1 MKKNNYNTHYTK
13 VNKNTKYN
21 RVKSPSITKSI
32 QSNKPPKESKNEI
45 PIIDLLKCPI
55 CKKICLMNIDRD
67 ELLFSFECNN
77 NHSIKFQKSNS
88 YNEQNISNISDLD
101 ISANN
106 LNNINKDNNTSNISG
121 SYNSKKNNPPPKI
134 YITEKDFYCTKH
146 PSSKYYS
153 YCYECKENICKQCL
167 EHVNHNKIE
176 LNTLKPKEDEVTLY
190 KNDLKK
196 KEEELNNL
204 VDNMM
209 KWQKEF
215 ELGLSTIIKIMQNI
229 SNLRQ
234 FIIMNY
240 DSKQSN
246 QNYNYIQNFHN
257 MKEIN
262 FIFPELQEFLK
273 EPDWKKKGHI
283 LIDIIVN
290 IQNQIIKNKQKLE
303 DIKLK
308 KEEEE
313 KLKEDL
319 AKQEKMLKSKKKN
332 LNGGENGD
340 AGSVDTTISSKKK
353 NYKTFFHSDCDNN
366 YYIASKHSRQTENNR
381 NTKKKILEKR
391 NKNSSND
398 VQTHT
403 IEQNRELEK
412 ELNNKSESNNKKDE
426 NDDKNQDINLDPKL
440 IKVVETTNKNTE
452 ILETLNNNNIKDNND
467 NNDNNGNNDNND
479 NNGNNDNNDN
489 KDIKD
494 ESINVNNINS
504 INYNVDDN
512 NNIEEEEKNNDTQF
526 NDIQNISDNNIKT
539 IQNEQNEQ
547 IGLNQQNENSINN
560 THGFNG
566 ENNLDENNFNNNNS
580 ENINNNNNNKIDNI
594 SINDINNIN
603 NSNNDNKS
611 IYKSNN
617 IEENDIN
624 MDNVAGQIKEVEV
637 KNEEL
642 NIETLKNK
650 KNSNKK
656 NIYEN
661 IKLKYELINTD
672 MIRSI
677 EFINTD
683 HILICTLENIT
694 VYKMNSNYELIK
706 EYDIK
711 EFNYRIN
718 YATQLSN
725 GDLII
730 CTLSYINIIRLS
742 NDESPSYTLVQKLN
756 GKNDSYNI
764 NKVVEIKEKNYL
776 ISCDKNNLII
786 FAKNGETNLYEE
798 NNFINIDSEVK
809 CLEVIDEKIFVT
821 LEPEKECVI
830 FYDIEN
836 NNNIFV
842 INNIKSA
849 FGRYVISYLKKYNC
863 IFVTGRQGI
872 YLISTEKYELI
883 TFFKVNE
890 WISSIN
896 YDYYN
901 DYLICGT
908 WKKNAFKDQKNYNLI
923 IYEIAEDNLENKTLD
938 NMNIREIERKNN
950 VHSHDIVVIKPTK
963 EGFILTGSNDRTV
976 KVWK

>member
-1 MKKNNYNTHYTK
+1 MKKNNYSTHYTK
-13 VNKNTKYN
+13 VSKNTKYN

-32 QSNKPPKESKNEI
+32 QSNKPPNESKNEI

-77 NHSIKFQKSNS
+77 NHTIKLQKSNTYS
-88 YNEQNISNISDLD
+88 EQNISNISDLD
-101 ISANN
+101 ISKSN
-106 LNNINKDNNTSNISG
+106 LNNLNKDNNTSNISG

-146 PSSKYYS
+146 PSSKYVS
-153 YCYECKENICKQCL
+153 YCYECKENICKQCI

-176 LNTLKPKEDEVTLY
+176 LNTLKPKDDEVILY
-190 KNDLKK
+190 KNDVKK

-204 VDNMM
+204 VDAMM

-234 FIIMNY
+234 FIINNY

-246 QNYNYIQNFHN
+246 QNYNYIKNFHN
-257 MKEIN
+257 MKEVN

-273 EPDWKKKGHI
+273 EPNWKQKGHI
-283 LIDIIVN
+283 LIEIIVN
-290 IQNQIIKNKQKLE
+290 IQNKIIKNKEKLE
-303 DIKLK
+303 EIKLK
-308 KEEEE
+308 KEAE
-313 KLKEDL
+313 KLKENL
-319 AKQEKMLKSKKKN
+319 AKQEKKLKSKKKN
-332 LNGGENGD
+332 LNKEENED
-340 AGSVDTTISSKKK
+340 MGSVDTTNSSKKK
-353 NYKTFFHSDCDNN
+353 NFKTTFNSDNKNNIFFFPSMN
-366 YYIASKHSRQTENNR
+366 SRQAANNR
-381 NTKKKILEKR
+381 NTKKKIIEKR
-391 NKNSSND
+391 NKNSRND
-398 VQTHT
+398 VQTRT
-403 IEQNRELEK
+403 IEQNKELEK
-412 ELNNKSESNNKKDE
+412 DLNNKNEDNNKKDE
-426 NDDKNQDINLDPKL
+426 NDDKNENINLSPKM
-440 IKVVETTNKNTE
+440 IKEVETTNKNTE
-452 ILETLNNNNIKDNND
+452 IFETFNNNNIKDN
-467 NNDNNGNNDNND
+467 
-479 NNGNNDNNDN
+479 
-489 KDIKD
+489 KD

-504 INYNVDDN
+504 INYNKDDN

-539 IQNEQNEQ
+539 FQNEQNEKNEQ
-547 IGLNQQNENSINN
+547 NEQNEMNQQNEINQQNENNSNN
-560 THGFNG
+560 THGFNV
-566 ENNLDENNFNNNNS
+566 ENNNIDENDFNNNNPETINS
-580 ENINNNNNNKIDNI
+580 NNNNNYNNNKIDNL

-603 NSNNDNKS
+603 NSNND
-611 IYKSNN
+611 YQSNY
-617 IEENDIN
+617 IEEKEKDIN
-624 MDNVAGQIKEVEV
+624 MDNIMGQIKEVEV

-642 NIETLKNK
+642 NIEALKNK
-650 KNSNKK
+650 KNSNQK
-656 NIYEN
+656 NLFHSIN
-661 IKLKYELINTD
+661 LKYELINTD

-730 CTLSYINIIRLS
+730 CSLSYINIIRLS
-742 NDESPSYTLVQKLN
+742 KDESSSYDLVQKLN

-764 NKVVEIKEKNYL
+764 NKVIEIKEKNYL

-809 CLEVIDEKIFVT
+809 CLEAIDENIFVT

-842 INNIKSA
+842 ISNIKSA
-849 FGRYVISYLKKYNC
+849 FGRYVISYLKQYNC

-890 WISSIN
+890 WISSIS

-908 WKKNAFKDQKNYNLI
+908 WKKNPFNEQKKYNLI
-923 IYEIAEDNLENKTLD
+923 IYEIAEENLENKTLD
-938 NMNIREIERKNN
+938 SMNIREVDRKDN